1 MSSTPQTLDRLAKTP
16 LLTPEEEIICGR
28 AVQAMRQLLE
38 SNPDG
43 PHSKQE
49 KRVIR
54 RGTKARDRLV
64 TANLRWAFALARKYK
79 PLGTSMTFDDLVQEA
94 TIGLIRAAEMFD
106 PERGYKF
113 STYSF
118 WWLRQG
124 INRGLMYDRMIRLP
138 TNASDGIKK
147 IWKCKDHYQEEF
159 QRMPSIQEISDFC
172 GLTTESVTLFIQQSV
187 DARSLDQKA
196 KSNNEE
202 ASCISDLIACDRETP
217 WDYAEEQDKAEWLEI
232 LLGKLK
238 PQFRLIVSSRWGLN
252 CKEPMSFTDMAEEI
266 DPGGSKHGNSVLRK
280 RLSSQHSY
288 AIKQLRERAA

>member
-28 AVQAMRQLLE
+28 AVQTMQRILE
-38 SNPDG
+38 ECPAG
-43 PHSKQE
+43 PYSKDQ
-49 KRVIR
+49 KRIIR
-54 RGTKARDRLV
+54 AGKRARDRMI
-64 TANLRWAFALARKYK
+64 TGNMRWVFTLARKYK
-79 PLGTSMTFDDLVQEA
+79 PLATSLTYEDLVQEG
-94 TIGLIRAAEMFD
+94 TIGLIRGVEKFEV
-106 PERGYKF
+106 ERGYKL
-113 STYSF
+113 STYAY
-118 WWLRQG
+118 WWIRQG
-124 INRGLMYDRMIRLP
+124 INRGLMHDRMIRLP

-280 RLSSQHSY
+280 RLSNQHSY
-288 AIKQLRERAA
+288 AIKQLRERVA